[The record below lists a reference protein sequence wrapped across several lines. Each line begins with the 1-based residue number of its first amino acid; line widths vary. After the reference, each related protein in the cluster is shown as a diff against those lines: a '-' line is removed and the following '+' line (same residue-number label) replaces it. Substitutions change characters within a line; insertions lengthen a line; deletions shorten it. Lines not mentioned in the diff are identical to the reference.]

1 MKIVKNKL
9 FEKIIYYAI
18 ILNLIAMVIESELNL
33 DNKYWTF
40 LENFE
45 LVSIIIFSIEYII
58 RSIDSFQKNKSY
70 NRSFFGFIDLLS
82 ILPFFFQSTM
92 GFDGR
97 FIRVIR
103 LFRISR
109 ILKLG
114 KFHKSFE
121 LLWNGIYNVK
131 KELYLTF
138 YIAFIML
145 FFSATGIYYLEN
157 PQQPEEFSSIIN
169 SFWWSVA
176 SLTGVYFKDIYPITL
191 GGKIFGTII
200 SLIGVGVVAVPTGII
215 SASFVDVINKSHKDK

>member
-45 LVSIIIFSIEYII
+45 LVSIVIFSIEYII

-121 LLWNGIYNVK
+121 LLGNGINNVK
-131 KELYLTF
+131 KNYT
-138 YIAFIML
+138 
-145 FFSATGIYYLEN
+145 
-157 PQQPEEFSSIIN
+157 
-169 SFWWSVA
+169 
-176 SLTGVYFKDIYPITL
+176 
-191 GGKIFGTII
+191 
-200 SLIGVGVVAVPTGII
+200 
-215 SASFVDVINKSHKDK
+215 

>member
-1 MKIVKNKL
+1 
-9 FEKIIYYAI
+9 
-18 ILNLIAMVIESELNL
+18 MVIESESNL

-45 LVSIIIFSIEYII
+45 LVSIVIFSIEYII

-70 NRSFFGFIDLLS
+70 NKSFFGFIDLLS

-121 LLWNGIYNVK
+121 
-131 KELYLTF
+131 
-138 YIAFIML
+138 FIM
-145 FFSATGIYYLEN
+145 
-157 PQQPEEFSSIIN
+157 
-169 SFWWSVA
+169 
-176 SLTGVYFKDIYPITL
+176 
-191 GGKIFGTII
+191 
-200 SLIGVGVVAVPTGII
+200 
-215 SASFVDVINKSHKDK
+215 